1 MSLACVQSRALMG
14 LQAPQVTVEVHLANG
29 LPALNLVGLADLEVR
44 EARERV
50 RCAIANSGLE
60 YPGNK
65 RITVNLAPADLPKD
79 SGRFDLPIALG
90 ILAASGQID
99 ARKLQGWEF
108 AGELSLSGELR
119 PVRGALATALAM
131 GTQEPPLR
139 FVLPTES
146 AREAAWAT
154 QIEVYGAQHLL
165 DVVQQLLHHIEQML
179 CTIDLD
185 LRGPGGFARTLRGQH
200 KAQRWF
206 LRAHGQ
212 CRSQRAA
219 HRAQLAGQRQL
230 SGKFPALELA
240 CINLAAGGKDAQRNR
255 QVKAAGILG

>member
-1 MSLACVQSRALMG
+1 MRASGGNFQRASG
-14 LQAPQVTVEVHLANG
+14 LQLAFDIG
-29 LPALNLVGLADLEVR
+29 HVQHVRHMLGSLRLHTLPAGGRWCVP
-44 EARERV
+44 
-50 RCAIANSGLE
+50 CA
-60 YPGNK
+60 
-65 RITVNLAPADLPKD
+65 V
-79 SGRFDLPIALG
+79 
-90 ILAASGQID
+90 
-99 ARKLQGWEF
+99 W
-108 AGELSLSGELR
+108 
-119 PVRGALATALAM
+119 
-131 GTQEPPLR
+131 
-139 FVLPTES
+139 
-146 AREAAWAT
+146 
-154 QIEVYGAQHLL
+154 
-165 DVVQQLLHHIEQML
+165 QQLLHHIEQML